1 LDGAK
6 PQPVDQQSRG
16 FPDNFI
22 LENKILWMHGMVGK
36 VRFQLEEW
44 MQPFAITCEYGRAF
58 MQYGEGWYL
67 LYRFRHGFEFPVQ
80 FTSDIIVL
88 LQETA
93 TRAMPE

>member
-1 LDGAK
+1 MDQQRRSLPDDFVLEDEMCWLDGM
-6 PQPVDQQSRG
+6 
-16 FPDNFI
+16 F
-22 LENKILWMHGMVGK
+22 GK
-36 VRFQLEEW
+36 VRFQLEER
-44 MQPFAITCEYGRAF
+44 MEPFAITCEYGRAF

-67 LYRFRHGFEFPVQ
+67 LYRFCRGFESPVQ

>member
-1 LDGAK
+1 
-6 PQPVDQQSRG
+6 
-16 FPDNFI
+16 
-22 LENKILWMHGMVGK
+22 MCGK

-67 LYRFRHGFEFPVQ
+67 LYRFRHGFESPVQ

-93 TRAMPE
+93 TKAMLE